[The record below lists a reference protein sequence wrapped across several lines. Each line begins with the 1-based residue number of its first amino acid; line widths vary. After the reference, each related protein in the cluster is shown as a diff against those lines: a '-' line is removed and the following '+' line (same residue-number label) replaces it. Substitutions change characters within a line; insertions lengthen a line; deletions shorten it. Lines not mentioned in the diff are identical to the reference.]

1 MYFTTT
7 LSTLFLLYT
16 TAFTLVLPIFNPNAE
31 VAGGFDI
38 SQLEDP
44 RTTLTVTSTRTTGLR
59 FAAQGDNPAVA
70 ALNNKR

>member
-1 MYFTTT
+1 ME
-7 LSTLFLLYT
+7 
-16 TAFTLVLPIFNPNAE
+16 AFTLVLPIFNPNAE

-44 RTTLTVTSTRTTGLR
+44 RTLTVTSTRTTGLR
-59 FAAQGDNPAVA
+59 FAAQRDNPAVA